1 VTVVVNV
8 SIGVI
13 NPQEFAFFGG
23 MVAGLWLTV
32 PRYLVSGRREFS
44 VLAHFEPVG
53 AELAGFFL
61 SCLLLG
67 SNMGFVMPRCVFL
80 KGVLMPL
87 TLCRRVELLM
97 IFSIVCEMIIQV
109 LMEVSHGS
117 RVAG

>member
-1 VTVVVNV
+1 MVINV
-8 SIGVI
+8 SIGVF
-13 NPQEFAFFGG
+13 NLQEFAFFGG

-32 PRYLVSGRREFS
+32 PRDLGSVRHEFS

-67 SNMGFVMPRCVFL
+67 SNMGCVMPSCVFL
-80 KGVLMPL
+80 KGVLSSL
-87 TLCRRVELLM
+87 TLLSRRVELSV
-97 IFSIVCEMIIQV
+97 IFSIAYEMITEV

-117 RVAG
+117 RVAI